1 MMQSATGGG
10 RDERDE
16 PDFREIKDRLDKLE
30 SKLDRA
36 RERET
41 PPDTGAEE
49 RGRAMGIAFRMATEL
64 VAGVFVG
71 GLIGWAL
78 DNWLG
83 TKPFLLI
90 LFLLLGIAA
99 GLLNTVRAAQEMQK
113 RR

>member
-1 MMQSATGGG
+1 MQSATGGG
-10 RDERDE
+10 RDE
-16 PDFREIKDRLDKLE
+16 PDFEEIKDRLDDLGG
-30 SKLDRA
+30 KLDRV

-41 PPDTGAEE
+41 PPDQAPGE
-49 RGRAMGIAFRMATEL
+49 RGRAMGMAFRMATEL

-99 GLLNTVRAAQEMQK
+99 GLLNTIRAAQEMQK
-113 RR
+113 RQ

>member
-1 MMQSATGGG
+1 MQSAAGGG
-10 RDERDE
+10 RDEPDE
-16 PDFREIKDRLDKLE
+16 PDFEEIKDRLGELGG
-30 SKLDRA
+30 KLDRV

-41 PPDTGAEE
+41 PQDSGAEE
-49 RGRAMGIAFRMATEL
+49 RGRAMGMAFRMATEL

-90 LFLLLGIAA
+90 IFLLLGIAA